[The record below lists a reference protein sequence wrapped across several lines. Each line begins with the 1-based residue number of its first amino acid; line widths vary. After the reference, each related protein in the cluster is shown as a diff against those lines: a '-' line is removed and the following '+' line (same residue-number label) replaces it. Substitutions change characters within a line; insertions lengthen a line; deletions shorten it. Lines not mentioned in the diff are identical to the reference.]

1 MGSQKEHK
9 KVFIAYIA
17 DVGEEV
23 KALEKAIDDLNKEFD
38 RTQFQFDR
46 KTWLDATSGLGR
58 PQERINEELVRECDI
73 FIGVIWKK
81 WGTSTGEYSCGFEEE
96 FNIVLERW
104 RQTQIPEVWIYIKNV
119 DEAAL
124 LEEEQGGYQKVK
136 KYIEKIKNVG
146 LYKPF
151 NEKESLV
158 ADARNQ
164 LTKYLLGL
172 IQPKLESKDEK
183 SKSIIVGSKMD
194 SKGISPKK
202 SSNQIDSLLKN
213 IVAMSGDY
221 SKIDNTNKI
230 RLHLYSSALY
240 YNSNLF
246 ETMGNHELHILYKN
260 REKVKPIGI
269 EQKYIFRTILGDEY
283 DQKVGWYWFSNYKK
297 NLIIDYISYICLSDQ
312 EKTVKVGALKIL
324 DLLWEKRF
332 NKVLLTLAQD
342 SSPEIIKQAL
352 KIIRKNGDKR
362 FLPLLDKYMANSD
375 VDIIKLAWSA
385 KLAILAKVDI
395 NEAAKYILKIR
406 ENRGEYYPEIISI
419 VEKCSL
425 DILEQLL
432 KDNDEYI
439 KLIALKRLLHEKIV
453 NNDVLRLLA
462 TSENIRLQELAFD
475 ELIERGIVN
484 NVSEIREGLKKGGL
498 GYLLG
503 GGDTEER
510 LIIKIFQRYS
520 NADLENLI
528 EWISLDGPVAYQA
541 YALNNYDTFKE
552 RLSKDMEEGFSRI
565 KIAFREKYEQDIN
578 MLDASLSEDKRKM
591 IKDKLLKK
599 YIDFDKYDDSIRER
613 FIMATLK
620 AMYLKDD
627 TRALVYARR
636 YLDSTNYILKEL
648 SQKIIV
654 KFAQPAD
661 LSALKEIALN
671 GITPEKN
678 EATKK
683 AISFWRLDKSQ
694 DVIKCFMESNKLDL
708 IKLCYQDALKNND
721 FHLEN
726 IALQYLNNPED
737 DIRILSLSYLIC
749 FLSPKKVRDLLAD
762 YLVKGQYYYN
772 VVCWLDRC
780 LFPTGIIRKAF
791 RGKLKSK
798 LF

>member
-342 SSPEIIKQAL
+342 SSPDDL
-352 KIIRKNGDKR
+352 TP
-362 FLPLLDKYMANSD
+362 FTVPL
-375 VDIIKLAWSA
+375 
-385 KLAILAKVDI
+385 
-395 NEAAKYILKIR
+395 
-406 ENRGEYYPEIISI
+406 
-419 VEKCSL
+419 
-425 DILEQLL
+425 
-432 KDNDEYI
+432 
-439 KLIALKRLLHEKIV
+439 
-453 NNDVLRLLA
+453 
-462 TSENIRLQELAFD
+462 
-475 ELIERGIVN
+475 
-484 NVSEIREGLKKGGL
+484 
-498 GYLLG
+498 
-503 GGDTEER
+503 
-510 LIIKIFQRYS
+510 
-520 NADLENLI
+520 
-528 EWISLDGPVAYQA
+528 
-541 YALNNYDTFKE
+541 
-552 RLSKDMEEGFSRI
+552 
-565 KIAFREKYEQDIN
+565 
-578 MLDASLSEDKRKM
+578 
-591 IKDKLLKK
+591 
-599 YIDFDKYDDSIRER
+599 
-613 FIMATLK
+613 
-620 AMYLKDD
+620 
-627 TRALVYARR
+627 
-636 YLDSTNYILKEL
+636 
-648 SQKIIV
+648 
-654 KFAQPAD
+654 
-661 LSALKEIALN
+661 
-671 GITPEKN
+671 
-678 EATKK
+678 
-683 AISFWRLDKSQ
+683 
-694 DVIKCFMESNKLDL
+694 
-708 IKLCYQDALKNND
+708 
-721 FHLEN
+721 
-726 IALQYLNNPED
+726 
-737 DIRILSLSYLIC
+737 
-749 FLSPKKVRDLLAD
+749 
-762 YLVKGQYYYN
+762 
-772 VVCWLDRC
+772 
-780 LFPTGIIRKAF
+780 
-791 RGKLKSK
+791 
-798 LF
+798 